1 MFLKHQKDDALF
13 SKMTVI
19 DIQKFAPEIENKQD
33 MLELKNEIE
42 MYMKNL
48 EDSK

>member
-1 MFLKHQKDDALF
+1 MKQQENDALF

-19 DIQKFAPEIENKQD
+19 DLQKFSPEIENKQD
-33 MLELKNEIE
+33 MLKLQNEIE

-48 EDSK
+48 EDS